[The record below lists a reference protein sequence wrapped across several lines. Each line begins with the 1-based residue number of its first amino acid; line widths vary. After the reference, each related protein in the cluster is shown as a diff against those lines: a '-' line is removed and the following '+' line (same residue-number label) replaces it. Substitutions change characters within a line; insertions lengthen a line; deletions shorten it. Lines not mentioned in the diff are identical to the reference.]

1 MQTEILGNF
10 YTLQETA
17 EKLRITPNTLRH
29 WIKSAEI
36 ACYKTKGRYL
46 FTEKDILDKLNKNR
60 INNEN
65 E

>member
-1 MQTEILGNF
+1 MQTEILGSY

-17 EKLRITPNTLRH
+17 EKLRIKPNTLRH
-29 WIKSAEI
+29 WIKYGEI
-36 ACYKTKGRYL
+36 SCYKNKGKYL
-46 FTEKDILDKLNKNR
+46 FAEKDILDKLKKNR

>member
-1 MQTEILGNF
+1 MQTEILGSY

-17 EKLRITPNTLRH
+17 EKLRIAPNTLRH
-29 WIKSAEI
+29 WIKSGEI
-36 ACYKTKGRYL
+36 ACYKTKGKYL
-46 FTEKDILDKLNKNR
+46 FSEKDILDKLNKNR

>member
-1 MQTEILGNF
+1 MQTEILGSY

-17 EKLRITPNTLRH
+17 EKLRIKPNTLRH
-29 WIKSAEI
+29 WIKYGEI
-36 ACYKTKGRYL
+36 SCYKTRGKYL